1 MDIAETESP
10 ETSFR
15 YIDGYN
21 RPSNCS
27 IVTNLELM
35 TVIGCVMAV
44 LRLRYRDV
52 RHLMPLLVQDLFYST
67 PVV

>member
-1 MDIAETESP
+1 M
-10 ETSFR
+10 
-15 YIDGYN
+15 
-21 RPSNCS
+21 
-27 IVTNLELM
+27 TNLELM